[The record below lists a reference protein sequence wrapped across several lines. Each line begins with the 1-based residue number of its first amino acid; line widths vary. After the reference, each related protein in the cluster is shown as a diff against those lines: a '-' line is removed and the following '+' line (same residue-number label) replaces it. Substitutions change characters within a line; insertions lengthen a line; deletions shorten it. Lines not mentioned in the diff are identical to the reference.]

1 MRSFILGTDFFSDCD
16 DAVALR
22 VMTRAVKAG
31 EARLLGI
38 GINACVEYS
47 AASVIGFLL
56 ADGLSDVPVGLD
68 RSAVGYEGER
78 LCTYQK
84 RLALDFAPDIS
95 NSDVPDAA
103 ALYRRLLA
111 EADGEVEIIEIGF
124 LGVIAE
130 VLKSAPD
137 AFSDMNGTE
146 LVRSKVR
153 KIWVMGGK
161 WDENGGREHN
171 FALNASTRSAA
182 ADFTELCPVPVTF
195 LGFEVGI
202 GVITGRNLNT
212 GDHLY
217 RVMKDWGAED
227 GRHSWDPMLVLLA
240 LTGDEREAGYAVKTG
255 TARVDRE
262 SGESF
267 FQENPHGM
275 HKFVV
280 KLHENACYEEK
291 IQKIIG

>member
-22 VMTRAVKAG
+22 VLTRAVKAKKA
-31 EARLLGI
+31 ELLGI
-38 GINACVEYS
+38 GINACTEHS
-47 AASVIGFLL
+47 AASVLGFLA
-56 ADGLSDVPVGLD
+56 ADGLFGIPVGID
-68 RSAVGYEGER
+68 RGAVGYEGEDK
-78 LCTYQK
+78 CTYQK
-84 RLALDFAPDIS
+84 RLARDFAPEVT
-95 NSDVPDAA
+95 NADAEDA
-103 ALYRRLLA
+103 VALYRRLLA
-111 EADGEVEIIEIGF
+111 RATEKVEIIEIGF
-124 LGVIAE
+124 LGILSE
-130 VLKSAPD
+130 LLKSVPD
-137 AFSDMNGTE
+137 GISKKSGAA
-146 LVRSKVR
+146 LVREKVS

-280 KLHENACYEEK
+280 KLHENVCYEEK